1 MAKFVE
7 NMNLQ
12 KALLTNVQKHNNV
25 EIIDKT
31 KVQDITQG
39 DLKSQGGWPI
49 VKLENGR
56 SIRARLLVG
65 ADGFNSPV
73 KNYSGIKT
81 DGWAY
86 DAHCLVGTLEL
97 EPSPLD
103 TNTIAWQRFLPVGP
117 LGFLPVCIS
126 RFARMISHLCPVT
139 NKCFAD
145 RRQIWF
151 PCLVNQTTYR
161 CRSEKAGC
169 RTLDGTGKCF
179 IPPTLVIIILA
190 IPTARNLA
198 SNAS

>member
-7 NMNLQ
+7 NINLQ
-12 KALLTNVQKHNNV
+12 KALLTNVRQQNHV

-31 KVQDITQG
+31 RVQDITQG

-49 VKLENGR
+49 VQLENGR
-56 SIRARLLVG
+56 TIKARLLVG

-97 EPSPLD
+97 QPSPLD

-117 LGFLPVCIS
+117 LGFLPVSITE
-126 RFARMISHLCPVT
+126 L
-139 NKCFAD
+139 
-145 RRQIWF
+145 Q
-151 PCLVNQTTYR
+151 
-161 CRSEKAGC
+161 
-169 RTLDGTGKCF
+169 
-179 IPPTLVIIILA
+179 A
-190 IPTARNLA
+190 IHGLRH
-198 SNAS
+198 